1 MRRSTQPDQ
10 IVDRQIAT
18 WNVDQLATSV
28 HLPEIDAEKAKFA
41 DHLGHYGSRGRV
53 RARKEQDTLSP
64 AVRGSSAN
72 SAAGS

>member
-41 DHLGHYGSRGRV
+41 DHLGPLWFS
-53 RARKEQDTLSP
+53 RARPRPQRTGH
-64 AVRGSSAN
+64 VVTGG
-72 SAAGS
+72 AGIFSQ